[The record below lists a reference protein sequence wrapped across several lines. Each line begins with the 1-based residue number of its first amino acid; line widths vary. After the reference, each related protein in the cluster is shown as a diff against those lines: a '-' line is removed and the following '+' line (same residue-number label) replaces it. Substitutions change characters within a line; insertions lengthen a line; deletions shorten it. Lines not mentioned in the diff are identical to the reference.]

1 MTAKQEITDLTI
13 CRAAFAGWVF
23 VYHIDLYLNFS
34 AWLGPFSEL
43 IRRGYLGVD
52 GFFILS
58 GLILARVHP
67 DLANQDDDPHR
78 PKFKPPSRATVLI
91 FWGKRLARLYPVHL
105 ATIVILGG
113 LVLSGMALGWA
124 PRDPA
129 RFGLPA
135 LAQNL
140 LLVQGWGGTAQGAWN
155 YPSWSISTEWAGYL
169 LFPALWLALTY
180 CPSIVAVQ
188 AAIVSFTVM
197 GTVFVMNQFSLN
209 LTYAWGLFRF
219 IPEFAVGLASARFVY
234 LCADEAWM
242 RKLCLYGG
250 GGFILLGAVLR
261 VDFVAVLGL
270 WAVLF
275 TFLMQADTGWPPVLG
290 NRRVPRWMGLISY
303 SFYMSFSI
311 PELVLCQFFRRAG
324 WTPAS
329 HAALFASG
337 MVVGTFVLA
346 ILLYTAVE
354 TPCRRA
360 ADRWLAAGASAAE
373 PVTLKLNA

>member
-67 DLANQDDDPHR
+67 DLANQDPAPR
-78 PKFKPPSRATVLI
+78 VPKFKPPSRASVLA

-113 LVLSGMALGWA
+113 LVLAGMALGWA
-124 PRDPA
+124 PRDPS
-129 RFGLPA
+129 RFGLSA

-140 LLVQGWGGTAQGAWN
+140 LLVQGWGGTVQGAWN

-180 CPSIVAVQ
+180 CPAIVAVQ
-188 AAIVSFTVM
+188 VAVIGFTVM
-197 GTVFVMNQFSLN
+197 GTVFIMNHYSLN
-209 LTYAWGLFRF
+209 LTYAWGLFRL
-219 IPEFAVGLASARFVY
+219 IPEFATGVASARFVY

-250 GGFILLGAVLR
+250 AGFILVGAVLR
-261 VDFVAVLGL
+261 VDLVTVVGL

-275 TFLMQADTGWPPVLG
+275 AFLMQADAGWPPMLG
-290 NRRVPRWMGLISY
+290 NRRALRWLGLISY

-324 WTPAS
+324 WVPAD
-329 HAALFASG
+329 HAVLFASG

-360 ADRWLAAGASAAE
+360 ADKWLAARASAAE